1 MLRYWW
7 VAAELMQRSGGYVSV
22 MLNAASL
29 LLLRWGVA
37 E

>member
-7 VAAELMQRSGGYVSV
+7 VAAELRSGGYVSV